1 MDIGEET
8 TEAGARLPPGD
19 EPSALR
25 LRLFG
30 ALRVESGGR
39 AVALPPSRKVR
50 ALLGYLALAPRPVPR
65 ARLCELLWDVASDPR
80 GELRWCLS
88 KLRALVDAPGDPRL
102 ITDGERVGLDLSAL
116 DIDAVAFARAIEPA
130 LTAGSIAELTLLARM
145 VEGELLEGLALERSP
160 LFEQW
165 LSGERQRFQRWQVKA
180 LLRLASLLPPGSE
193 EAADALRRRLALT
206 PFDTEAYVDLIEAL
220 LAQGA
225 RAEAGS
231 LVASGS
237 RVLASEGI
245 DAAPLRRAAGK
256 ASAARTGDGASMPL
270 PPPSAACDLVDTS
283 GQPLLRRASIVVM
296 PLAGAAPAEAAIAN
310 GLTHDIIFG
319 MAKLRSLRVIAR
331 GTAFALRD
339 RALSPGEAA
348 ALLGVDYLASGLVRR
363 DGARLAIRVELS
375 AARTG
380 EIIWADEFWIAA
392 QDMLALLG
400 TVTTRIIAGLDS
412 EIHAAERNRALLK
425 PPNSLDAWE
434 AYHRGLW
441 HMFRFTAADNEQS
454 QGYFKRA
461 IALDPTFSSSYAGL
475 SFTHFQ
481 NAFLL
486 KEQERQREADLAL
499 DAAGRGLMADALD
512 PAAHWALGRA
522 LWLRGEDTAS
532 VRALGEA
539 VALSPNFAMGHY
551 ALSFVQAQSGDP
563 KAAVAAADTSRL
575 LSPFDPMLFAIC
587 AAKAFAL
594 LRLGERE
601 EAADLS
607 RQVILQP
614 NVHVHGRAIAAL
626 TIAAAGRL
634 DAALAEIAVIH
645 RERPGYDV
653 TQFLHAFRLGS
664 DLEAIYRQAARLIG
678 VG

>member
-8 TEAGARLPPGD
+8 TEADARLRPDGEPP
-19 EPSALR
+19 ALR

-50 ALLGYLALAPRPVPR
+50 ALLAYLALAPRPVPR

-80 GELRWCLS
+80 GELRWCLT
-88 KLRALVDAPGDPRL
+88 KLRALLDAPGEPRL
-102 ITDGERVGLDLSAL
+102 ISDRERVGLDLSAL
-116 DIDAVAFARAIEPA
+116 DIDAVSFARAIEPA
-130 LTAGSIAELTLLARM
+130 LASGSVAELTLLTRM

-165 LSGERQRFQRWQVKA
+165 LLGERQRFARWQVKA
-180 LLRLASLLPPGSE
+180 LLRLASLLPPDSE
-193 EAADALRRRLALT
+193 EAVDALRRRLALT
-206 PFDTEAYVDLIEAL
+206 PFDAEAYVDLVEAL

-225 RAEAGS
+225 KAEAES

-237 RVLASEGI
+237 RVLDSEGI

-256 ASAARTGDGASMPL
+256 TTAARAGDGVSAVLPASAAAE
-270 PPPSAACDLVDTS
+270 LVDAS
-283 GQPLLRRASIVVM
+283 GQPMLHRASIVVM
-296 PLAGAAPAEAAIAN
+296 PLAGAAPAEAGIAN

-363 DGARLAIRVELS
+363 DGARVIVRVELS
-375 AARTG
+375 VARSA
-380 EIIWADEFWIAA
+380 EIIWADEFGIAA

-400 TVTTRIIAGLDS
+400 TVTTRIVAGLDA
-412 EIHAAERNRALLK
+412 EIHATERNRALLK
-425 PPNSLDAWE
+425 PPSSLDAWE

-441 HMFRFTAADNEQS
+441 HMFRFTAADNEEAQA
-454 QGYFKRA
+454 YFARA
-461 IALDPTFSSSYAGL
+461 IALDPTFSRSYAGL

-486 KEQERQREADLAL
+486 KEQERRREVDLAF
-499 DAAGRGLMADALD
+499 DSAGRGLMADALD
-512 PAAHWALGRA
+512 PAAHWAMGRA

-532 VRALGEA
+532 VQALSEA

-551 ALSFVQAQSGDP
+551 ALAFVQGQSGDP
-563 KAAVAAADTSRL
+563 RAAVAAADTSRL

-587 AAKAFAL
+587 AAKAFGL

-601 EAADLS
+601 AAAALC
-607 RQVILQP
+607 REVTLQP

-634 DAALAEIAVIH
+634 DEARAEIAVIH

-653 TQFLHAFRLGS
+653 TQYLHAFRFGS